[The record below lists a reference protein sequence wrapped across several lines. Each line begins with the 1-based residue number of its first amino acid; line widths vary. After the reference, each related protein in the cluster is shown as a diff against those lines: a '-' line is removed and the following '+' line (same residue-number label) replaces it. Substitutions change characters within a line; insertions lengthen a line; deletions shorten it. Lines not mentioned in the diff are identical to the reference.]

1 MTHYDV
7 LEVAPGTPTAEIRRA
22 YLRLARAHH
31 PDRGGRDPER
41 MRRINAAWAVLGDD
55 ARRAAYDA
63 ELAAPPPDVPGP
75 GAGWTDGGDRWV
87 PVTDDQGD
95 LDDLDDDRPLGIPA
109 PRWLAMLPVATLAV
123 ALATVALG
131 SLLRLPAV
139 LGAAAAM
146 FVLAVVL
153 FLILPFIALTAAR
166 RADRAGRTD
175 RGHRAR

>member
-1 MTHYDV
+1 MTHYEV

-31 PDRGGRDPER
+31 PDRGGRDPDR

-55 ARRAAYDA
+55 ARRRAYDA
-63 ELAAPPPDVPGP
+63 QLAAPPPTPSGPATWAEHDDVV
-75 GAGWTDGGDRWV
+75 AWADVEDL
-87 PVTDDQGD
+87 D
-95 LDDLDDDRPLGIPA
+95 LDDEPIGIPA
-109 PRWLAMLPVATLAV
+109 PRWLAMLPVGALAAAVVTLA
-123 ALATVALG
+123 LA
-131 SLLRLPAV
+131 SILRLPAM

-166 RADRAGRTD
+166 RADRAR
-175 RGHRAR
+175 

>member
-1 MTHYDV
+1 MTHYEV

-31 PDRGGRDPER
+31 PDRGGRDAER

-63 ELAAPPPDVPGP
+63 ELAAPPPATAAPSARPAEDPWEP
-75 GAGWTDGGDRWV
+75 ATE
-87 PVTDDQGD
+87 DDLVD
-95 LDDLDDDRPLGIPA
+95 LDEPIGIPA
-109 PRWLAMLPVATLAV
+109 PRWLAMLPVG
-123 ALATVALG
+123 ALAAAVVTLG
-131 SLLRLPAV
+131 LASLLRLPAM

-166 RADRAGRTD
+166 RADRT
-175 RGHRAR
+175 HRAR